1 MAGTS
6 DFREVLSAVDSEN
19 SDALLALRVW
29 SWRVRH
35 YIGAYAAL
43 MGGPDA
49 LVSTG
54 GIGENSV
61 EARLLCVEGLGFM
74 GIEIDEYLNGRGAS
88 AARTISPAGGGVAV
102 MVIPTNEELGGAR

>member
-29 SWRVRH
+29 SWRIRH

-43 MGGPDA
+43 MGGLDA
-49 LVSTG
+49 LVFTG
-54 GIGENSV
+54 GIGENSA

-88 AARTISPAGGGVAV
+88 SARTISPAGEGVAV